1 MTTLTRKEEEEE
13 KKLEELADELKVN
26 REMREATL
34 DGLEARIAANISAL
48 ENSDIDAKIEG
59 ADSDVAGMIER
70 TMRADGADMEELDA
84 DLVAA
89 DAEED
94 QLLEDDEL
102 PVAETAASITP
113 EEAGIKE

>member
-1 MTTLTRKEEEEE
+1 MTTLTKKQEEEEV
-13 KKLEELADELKVN
+13 KLEEVADELAMN

-34 DGLEARIAANISAL
+34 DGLEARISANISSL
-48 ENSDIDAKIEG
+48 ESSDIDANMTMADDEIAG
-59 ADSDVAGMIER
+59 AVEKM
-70 TMRADGADMEELDA
+70 MRADASDMEELEA

-113 EEAGIKE
+113 DQTGVNE